1 MLLLICIVIILKT
14 SEFAE
19 SYRAVAKSAHLASLT
34 WLARENMSWQILV
47 VFMLSPKIA
56 LS

>member
-1 MLLLICIVIILKT
+1 MLLLICIVVILKT

-34 WLARENMSWQILV
+34 WLARENMSWQLLV